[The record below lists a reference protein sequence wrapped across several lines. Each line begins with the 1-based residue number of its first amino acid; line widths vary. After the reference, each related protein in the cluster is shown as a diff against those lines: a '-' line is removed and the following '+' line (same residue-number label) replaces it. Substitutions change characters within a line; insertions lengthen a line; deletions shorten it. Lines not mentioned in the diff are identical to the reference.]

1 MMKCTKNVYKMYLM
15 ELPDYL
21 QSAIDNYERCY
32 EDCPDMV
39 DCYYDELDASIDT
52 AECNGE
58 ISSNHAN
65 FLRYNILNSCYKSNT
80 GANIN

>member
-1 MMKCTKNVYKMYLM
+1 MYLM

-21 QSAIDNYERCY
+21 KSAVDNYEGCY
-32 EDCPDMV
+32 TACPDMI
-39 DCYYDELDASIDT
+39 DCYYDELDASIDM

-58 ISSNHAN
+58 ISANHAN

-80 GANIN
+80 GANINSFDYIGYR